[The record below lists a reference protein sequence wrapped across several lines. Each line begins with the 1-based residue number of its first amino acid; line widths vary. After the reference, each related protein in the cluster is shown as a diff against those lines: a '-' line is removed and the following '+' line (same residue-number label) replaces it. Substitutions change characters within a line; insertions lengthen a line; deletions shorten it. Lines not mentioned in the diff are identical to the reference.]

1 MRSQPTMHD
10 SIVSKTTS
18 YLSELECSGC
28 GRKFT
33 PDKVHTIC
41 PDCQSPLLARYDLTS
56 VRKRVDRDAIR
67 HRQTRLW
74 RWHELLPVK
83 DPRNFVFLGEGDTA
97 LLRLPHIGEEL
108 GFDNLYLK
116 DESTN
121 PTGSFKARG
130 LAAAVSKARELGI
143 EKVIIPTAGNA
154 GGAMAAYAARAGI
167 KALVYMP
174 RDTPRANIEESHMA
188 GAEVVLVDGLISD
201 AAGMAGEKARAEG
214 WFDLSTFKE
223 PYRVEGKKIM
233 GYELAEAFNWSL
245 PDVIIYP
252 TGGGTGL
259 VGMWKAFAEL
269 EALGWSRNT
278 RRPRMVVVQAE
289 GCAPVVKAFEKGAR
303 FCDFWINAHTVASG
317 LRVPKSFADA
327 LILNDLR
334 ESQGTAIAVSDESIL
349 EALRKLGRMEGIF
362 PAPEGAATLAA
373 LETLSKRKWVRPEE
387 RVVLFNTGSGLKY
400 LDQFQEA
407 A

>member
-33 PDKVHTIC
+33 PDKVHTFC
-41 PDCQSPLLARYDLTS
+41 PDCQSPLLARYDLAS
-56 VRKRVDRDAIR
+56 VRKRADRDAIR
-67 HRQTRLW
+67 HRQNGLW

-83 DPRNFVFLGEGDTA
+83 DPQNFVFLGEGDTA
-97 LLRLPHIGEEL
+97 LLHLPHIGIEL
-108 GFDNLYLK
+108 GLSNLYVK

-130 LAAAVSKARELGI
+130 LAVAVSKAKELRIG
-143 EKVIIPTAGNA
+143 KVIIPTAGNA
-154 GGAMAAYAARAGI
+154 GGAMAAYAARAKI
-167 KALVYMP
+167 KALIYMP
-174 RDTPRANIEESHMA
+174 KDTPRANIEESRIA
-188 GAEVVLVDGLISD
+188 GAEVILVDGLISD

-269 EALGWSRNT
+269 EALGWLHNT
-278 RRPRMVVVQAE
+278 KRPRMVSVQAE
-289 GCAPVVKAFEKGAR
+289 GCAPVIKAFESGAS
-303 FCDFWINAHTVASG
+303 FCDFWTNAHTLASG

-327 LILNDLR
+327 LILHDIR
-334 ESQGTAIAVSDESIL
+334 ESQGTAVAVSDESIL
-349 EALRKLGRMEGIF
+349 EAQRKLGKMEGIF
-362 PAPEGAATLAA
+362 AAPEGAATLAA
-373 LETLSKRKWVRPEE
+373 LETLLKRKWIQPDE
-387 RVVLFNTGSGLKY
+387 RIVLFNTGSGLKY
-400 LDQFQEA
+400 LDQF
-407 A
+407 